1 MKKTIY
7 LILIYIFTTIFSY
20 ANDRNLND
28 YFHIGKMV
36 SYDDNFILYFKT
48 REKSIIAKGEN
59 SNYINDYPQDLYI
72 YNNLLSEDKP
82 LISYEWFPSRAR
94 KLLNK
99 YNFPVFPE
107 DFAYYLL
114 RDNNTLNMVSALK
127 NVNESLMFDIKKNE
141 LKVYNNNGKLDFIIS
156 SFAKSCGFSDLNTN
170 YKCNLYKPLI
180 SNNLIN

>member
-1 MKKTIY
+1 MRNIFIITLLL
-7 LILIYIFTTIFSY
+7 LICSN
-20 ANDRNLND
+20 ASSDQSD
-28 YFHIGKMV
+28 KYFHIGKMV
-36 SYDDNFILYFKT
+36 SYDKKFTLYFKT
-48 REKSIIAKGEN
+48 RENAILARGEDL
-59 SNYINDYPQDLYI
+59 NYVTDYPQDLYL
-72 YNNLLSEDKP
+72 YDHKLKKDLP
-82 LISYEWFPSRAR
+82 LISYEWFPSRVR

-114 RDNNTLNMVSALK
+114 RDNNTLIMVSALK

-170 YKCNLYKPLI
+170 YKCNLYRSYCTFVSVLF
-180 SNNLIN
+180 S